1 MHESSL
7 GLEGLQAMVKFLVSC
22 RACQRPIMLVARISD
37 PELAELREHLR
48 TSHPAMQ
55 LPPSPGVE
63 ATLRHFRVELHPGA
77 PEAA

>member
-1 MHESSL
+1 M
-7 GLEGLQAMVKFLVSC
+7 AKFLVSG

-48 TSHPAMQ
+48 MSHSGVQ
-55 LPPSPGVE
+55 LPPSPAVE
-63 ATLRHFRVELHPGA
+63 ETLRHFRAEPEPGP